1 MARAV
6 RHYIPG
12 YVWHITHR
20 CHKRDFL
27 LKFQKDRNTWLK
39 WLFQAKKRYGLKVL
53 NYTVTSNHIHILVH
67 DDNTNQNVISSSIK
81 LAAGCTAQNYN
92 KRKNRK
98 GAFWED
104 RYHATAV
111 QHDDHLVQC
120 MLYIDLN
127 MVRAGVV
134 DHPQEW
140 ASNGYNE
147 IMKPKD
153 RYSIIDHQSLK
164 RFLSI
169 SDGEELRQTYKG
181 WLDTALAESKNGR
194 SGKWT
199 ESIAV
204 GEKSFVQKIKDLLGY
219 RVKGREVH
227 KDGGGYQLKESAV
240 HYGLDEENIGNTHLW
255 DSIYP

>member
-20 CHKRDFL
+20 CHKREFL
-27 LKFQKDRNTWLK
+27 FKFQKDRNTWLK

-53 NYTVTSNHIHILVH
+53 NYTVTSNHIHLLVH
-67 DDNTNQNVISSSIK
+67 DDNNQNIIPSAIK
-81 LAAGCTAQNYN
+81 LAAGCTGQSYN

-98 GAFWED
+98 GSFWED

-111 QHDDHLVQC
+111 QHDQHLVQC

-134 DHPQEW
+134 NHPKEW
-140 ASNGYNE
+140 SANGYNE
-147 IMKPKD
+147 IMQPKD
-153 RYSIIDHQSLK
+153 RYSIIDHQALK
-164 RFLSI
+164 RFLMI
-169 SDGEELRQTYKG
+169 DNGEELRQTYKG
-181 WLDTALAESKNGR
+181 WVDTALAENNNEW

-204 GEKSFVQKIKDLLGY
+204 GEKSFVQKVKDLLGY
-219 RVKGREVH
+219 RVRSRKVH
-227 KDGGGYQLKESAV
+227 ENDVSCQLKEPAV
-240 HYGLDEENIGNTHLW
+240 HYGLNDENLENSYLW
-255 DSIYP
+255 ETRYS

>member
-20 CHKRDFL
+20 CHKREFL

-67 DDNTNQNVISSSIK
+67 DDNSQNIIPSSIK
-81 LAAGCTAQNYN
+81 LAAGCTGQHYN

-111 QHDDHLVQC
+111 QHDHHLVQC

-134 DHPQEW
+134 GHPNEW
-140 ASNGYNE
+140 AANGYNE
-147 IMKPKD
+147 IVRPKD
-153 RYSIIDHQSLK
+153 RYNIIDHQSLK
-164 RFLSI
+164 RFLNI
-169 SDGEELRQTYKG
+169 DNGEELRQRYQG
-181 WLDTALAESKNGR
+181 WVDTALAERKNER
-194 SGKWT
+194 SDKWT

-204 GEKSFVQKIKDLLGY
+204 GEKSFVQKVKDLLGY
-219 RVKGREVH
+219 RVKGRGIH
-227 KDGGGYQLKESAV
+227 KDDGAYQLKETAA
-240 HYGLDEENIGNTHLW
+240 HYGLDEENIENTHLW
-255 DSIYP
+255 ERRYS